1 MGELLNL
8 YISIAGERN
17 IAQLEMLAETL
28 KGAKVVHI
36 NSTKMGGGVA
46 EILAKMIPLKKDLG
60 IDAEWHIIE
69 GPPDFYKCTKAF
81 HNALQGLSEAPSD
94 ELIKIY
100 EKTNR
105 ETAEKYYNLLN
116 EAEFVF
122 IHDPQPA
129 PLIDMFPK
137 RKGKWIWRCH
147 IDISKPNR
155 NAWRY
160 IRKWAANYDASIFS
174 LPDFALP
181 LPHSQYII
189 QPSIDPLS
197 DKNRNLTVEEKKSIL
212 DKYSFDPHLPIV
224 LQVSRF
230 DKFKDPLGVIKAYK
244 LASKITKL
252 QLVLAGGTAT
262 DDPEGE
268 FILNEVRKAVQQ
280 DQNIFVLDLP
290 SDANLE
296 INALQR
302 IATVVIQKS
311 LKEGF
316 GLTVTEAMWKRKP
329 VIGGDA
335 GGIRLQVYNHYTG
348 FLVQT
353 PEGAALRIRYLL
365 QHRRKRYEMGVRGKR
380 LVLEN
385 FLITRHLRDYLSLL
399 IVLSNR
405 QNDKIHING

>member
-1 MGELLNL
+1 MGEILNA
-8 YISIAGERN
+8 YIPVVSERTVV
-17 IAQLEMLAETL
+17 QLEMLAEVLRGT
-28 KGAKVVHI
+28 KVVHI
-36 NSTKMGGGVA
+36 NSTKLGGGVA
-46 EILAKMIPLKKDLG
+46 EILAKMLPLKTDLG
-60 IDAEWHIIE
+60 LDAKWQIIE
-69 GPPDFYKCTKAF
+69 GPPEFYICTKAF
-81 HNALQGLSEAPSD
+81 HNSLQGLSEAPSD

-100 EKTNR
+100 EKVNR
-105 ETAEKYYNLLN
+105 DTAEKYYDLLN
-116 EAEFVF
+116 EADFVF
-122 IHDPQPA
+122 IHDPQPV
-129 PLIDMFPK
+129 PLIDMFPN

-160 IRKWAANYDASIFS
+160 IRKWASNYDTSIFS

-181 LPHSQYII
+181 LPHPQYII

-197 DKNRNLTVEEKKSIL
+197 DKNKNLTDEETRDL
-212 DKYSFDPHLPIV
+212 LAKYNLNPHLPIV

-244 LASKITKL
+244 LAGKMTKL
-252 QLVLAGGTAT
+252 QLVLAGGKAT
-262 DDPEGE
+262 DDPESE
-268 FILNEVRKAVQQ
+268 MILKEVRKAAEQ
-280 DQNIFVLDLP
+280 DENIFILDLP

-302 IATVVIQKS
+302 AASVVMQKS

-348 FLVQT
+348 FLVRT
-353 PEGAALRIRYLL
+353 SEGAALRIRYLL
-365 QHRRKRYEMGVRGKR
+365 QHRRKRNEMGVRAKR

-385 FLITRHLRDYLSLL
+385 FLITRHLRDYLSLMV
-399 IVLSNR
+399 VLSNR
-405 QNDKIHING
+405 QNDKIRIYG

>member
-1 MGELLNL
+1 MGEILNS
-8 YISIAGERN
+8 YIPIVSERN
-17 IAQLEMLAETL
+17 VFQLEMLAEVL
-28 KGAKVVHI
+28 RGAKVVHI
-36 NSTKMGGGVA
+36 NSTKLGGGVA
-46 EILAKMIPLKKDLG
+46 EILAKMLPLKTDLG
-60 IDAEWHIIE
+60 LDAEWHIIE
-69 GPPDFYKCTKAF
+69 GPPEFYMCTKAF
-81 HNALQGLSEAPSD
+81 HNSLQGLAEAPSD

-100 EKTNR
+100 EKVNR
-105 ETAEKYYNLLN
+105 DTAEKYYDLLN
-116 EAEFVF
+116 EADFVF
-122 IHDPQPA
+122 IHDPQPV
-129 PLIDMFPK
+129 PLIDMFPN

-160 IRKWAANYDASIFS
+160 IRKWASNYDTSIFS

-181 LPHSQYII
+181 LPHPQYII

-197 DKNRNLTVEEKKSIL
+197 DKNKNLTDEETRDL
-212 DKYSFDPHLPIV
+212 LAKYNFNPHLPIV

-244 LASKITKL
+244 LASKMTNL
-252 QLVLAGGTAT
+252 QLVLAGGRAT
-262 DDPEGE
+262 DDPESE
-268 FILNEVRKAVQQ
+268 MILKEVRKASEQ
-280 DQNIFVLDLP
+280 DENIFILDLP

-302 IATVVIQKS
+302 AASVVMQKS

-348 FLVQT
+348 FLVRT
-353 PEGAALRIRYLL
+353 SEGAALRIRYLL
-365 QHRRKRYEMGVRGKR
+365 QHRRKRNEMGVRAKR

-385 FLITRHLRDYLSLL
+385 FLITRHLRDYLSLMV
-399 IVLSNR
+399 VLTNR
-405 QNDKIHING
+405 QNDKIRIYG